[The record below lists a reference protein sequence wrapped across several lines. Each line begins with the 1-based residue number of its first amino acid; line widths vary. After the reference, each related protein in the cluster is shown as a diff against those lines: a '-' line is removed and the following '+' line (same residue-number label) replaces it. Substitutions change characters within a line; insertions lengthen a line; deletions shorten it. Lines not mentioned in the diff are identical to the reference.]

1 MIISLLASISV
12 DVSVLYVCLISG
24 DLVLDTYSNFIPN
37 SLNAKA
43 TAFEA
48 PPVPKI
54 RAVL

>member
-1 MIISLLASISV
+1 LASISV